1 MSWLTGSGSSPNKR
15 CLLLCRQLYFVL
27 SGVCL
32 LIGVTTTHGLG
43 GQLRHAMPTE
53 AGNELTLSWRF
64 FQPFQCAPSL
74 KPHSSKMRTSSQT
87 CCF

>member
-1 MSWLTGSGSSPNKR
+1 MPSA
-15 CLLLCRQLYFVL
+15 LCRQLYFVL

-43 GQLRHAMPTE
+43 GQLRHAMPTD
-53 AGNELTLSWRF
+53 AGNEITLTWRF
-64 FQPFQCAPSL
+64 FQPFQCAPGF
-74 KPHSSKMRTSSQT
+74 KPHSSILHLLTHKCLSMVLTSSQT